1 MLKVAI
7 HKTVLIYRFQK
18 TKQMENSFLNNSIE
32 YLQFLLQR
40 LIL

>member
-1 MLKVAI
+1 MAI